1 MRVFDR
7 LGWTIPQLGIGT
19 FAMGGTALSGDTQK
33 GWPGVD
39 AAEARRGVELAL
51 DAGIGLIDTA
61 DVYGAGHAELELG
74 ALLGARREKVLIAT
88 KFGKR
93 MDEEKR
99 ERLPGD
105 VTSPE
110 DIRAACEGS
119 LRRLKTDR
127 IDLYQLHINT
137 LDTAVSDGVREVL
150 ERLVGDGKIRAYGWS
165 TDSAQCAQNWIGS
178 RCFGAVQMRLN
189 VFDGTSELLSLCE
202 REGLAVLCREPLAQG
217 ILTGKYG
224 ASSQLADGD
233 VRKTKWSLAEGREA
247 RRLATY
253 DRLREWLT
261 VGGRT
266 PVQGALGWLMAR
278 SHNTLPIPGFKTEA
292 QMRDI
297 LGALS
302 HGPLPQQAMDEIAA
316 IMATHKDSPQDSS

>member
-1 MRVFDR
+1 MRTFER
-7 LGWTIPQLGIGT
+7 LGWTIPPLGIGT
-19 FAMGGTALSGDTQK
+19 FAMGGTALAGGTQK

-39 AAEARRGVELAL
+39 AAEARRGMELAL

-74 ALLGARREKVLIAT
+74 ALLGPRREKVLLAT

-99 ERLPGD
+99 ERLSGD
-105 VTSPE
+105 ITSP
-110 DIRAACEGS
+110 DDVRAACEGS
-119 LRRLKTDR
+119 LRRLRTDR

-137 LDTAVSDGVREVL
+137 LDAATSDGIQEAL
-150 ERLVGDGKIRAYGWS
+150 ERLVEDGKIRAYGWS
-165 TDSAQCAQNWIGS
+165 TDSAQCAERWTGS
-178 RCFGAVQMRLN
+178 PRFGGVQMRLN
-189 VFDGTSELLSLCE
+189 VFDGTPELLSLCE

-233 VRKTKWSLAEGREA
+233 VRKKKWDLAEGREA

-253 DRLREWLT
+253 DMLREWLT

-278 SHNTLPIPGFKTEA
+278 SPNTLPIPGFKTEA

-297 LGALS
+297 LGALD
-302 HGPLPQQAMDEIAA
+302 HGPLPQKAMDEIAA
-316 IMATHKDSPQDSS
+316 IMADHKDSP

>member
-1 MRVFDR
+1 MRVFER
-7 LGWTIPQLGIGT
+7 LGWSIPPLGIGT
-19 FAMGGTALSGDTQK
+19 FAMGGTALAGGTQK

-39 AAEARRGVELAL
+39 AAEARHGMELAL

-61 DVYGAGHAELELG
+61 DVYGAGHAERELG
-74 ALLGARREKVLIAT
+74 ALLGARRKNVLIAT

-93 MDEEKR
+93 MDADKR

-105 VTSPE
+105 ITLPDDV
-110 DIRAACEGS
+110 RATCEGS
-119 LRRLKTDR
+119 LKRLRTDW

-137 LDTAVSDGVREVL
+137 LDAATSDGIQEVL
-150 ERLVGDGKIRAYGWS
+150 ERLIEDGKIRAYGWS
-165 TDSAQCAQNWIGS
+165 TDSAQCAERWTGS
-178 RCFGAVQMRLN
+178 ACFGAVQMRFN
-189 VFDGTSELLSLCE
+189 VFDGTPELLSLCE
-202 REGLAVLCREPLAQG
+202 GEGLAALCREPLAQG

-233 VRKTKWSLAEGREA
+233 VRKKKWKLADGREA

-253 DRLREWLT
+253 NTLYEWLT
-261 VGGRT
+261 IGGRT

-278 SHNTLPIPGFKTEA
+278 SSNTLPIPGFKTKT

-297 LGALS
+297 LGTLD

-316 IMATHKDSPQDSS
+316 IMATHKDSPQDPL